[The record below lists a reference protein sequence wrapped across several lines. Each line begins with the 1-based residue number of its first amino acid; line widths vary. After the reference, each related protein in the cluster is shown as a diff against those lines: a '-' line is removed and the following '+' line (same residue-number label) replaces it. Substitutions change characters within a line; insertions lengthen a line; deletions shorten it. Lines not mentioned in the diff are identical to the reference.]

1 MTVALYV
8 PGDRPDRFDKA
19 VRSGADIVIL
29 DLEDAVAPDR
39 KAQARRAVER
49 FLLELST
56 GEREDDDAPIQLQP
70 LPVQLQVRLGAI
82 GDLAVAGRFDVGL
95 RVPKVGDLDI
105 LDRIVGELGE
115 ARQRLHAIVE
125 DAAGIALLDAI
136 AAHPAVASVALGESD
151 LRSDLGSS
159 SPAMLEHLRIRL
171 VLAVRAAGLDA
182 PLMSVYPAIND
193 LAGLE
198 EDCRAGA
205 ALGFG
210 GRTAVHPT
218 QIDVIRRAFAPNDAD
233 RAWARSVLGA
243 LDAAD
248 GGVTTLPDGQM
259 VDEAMRLRAQRIIAA
274 HEAARRED

>member
-29 DLEDAVAPDR
+29 DLEDAVASDR
-39 KAQARRAVER
+39 KAQARAAVER
-49 FLLELST
+49 FLLDLST
-56 GEREDDDAPIQLQP
+56 GAREADWAPIQLQP
-70 LPVQLQVRLGAI
+70 LPVQLQVRLGEV
-82 GDLAVAGRFDVGL
+82 GDLAVAGSFDVGL
-95 RVPKVGDLDI
+95 RVPKAHLDI

-125 DAAGIALLDAI
+125 DAAGIAALEAI

-182 PLMSVYPAIND
+182 PLMSVYPAIGD

-210 GRTAVHPT
+210 GRTAVHPK
-218 QIDVIRRAFAPNDAD
+218 QIDVIRRAFAPSDAEH
-233 RAWARSVLGA
+233 AWARSVLDA
-243 LDAAD
+243 LEAAD
-248 GGVTTLPDGQM
+248 GGVTTLTDGQM

-274 HEAARRED
+274 HEAARRKD

>member
-19 VRSGADIVIL
+19 MRSGADIVIL
-29 DLEDAVAPDR
+29 DLEDAVAGDR
-39 KAQARRAVER
+39 KAEARAAVER
-49 FLLELST
+49 FLLDHSA
-56 GEREDDDAPIQLQP
+56 GERQHEDAPVQLRTST
-70 LPVQLQVRLGAI
+70 VQLQVRLGDI

-95 RVPKVGDLDI
+95 RVPKAGIDL
-105 LDRIVGELGE
+105 LDRIVGELGD
-115 ARQRLHAIVE
+115 ASRRLHAIVE
-125 DAAGIALLDAI
+125 DAAGVAALDAI

-182 PLMSVYPAIND
+182 PLMSVYPAIGD
-193 LAGLE
+193 PAGLE

-210 GRTAVHPT
+210 GRTAVHPK
-218 QIDVIRRAFAPNDAD
+218 QIDVIRQAFAPSDAD
-233 RAWARSVLGA
+233 RAWAHAVLDA

-248 GGVTTLPDGQM
+248 GGVTTLADGQM
-259 VDEAMRLRAQRIIAA
+259 VDEAMRLRAQRILRAA
-274 HEAARRED
+274 DAANRARS